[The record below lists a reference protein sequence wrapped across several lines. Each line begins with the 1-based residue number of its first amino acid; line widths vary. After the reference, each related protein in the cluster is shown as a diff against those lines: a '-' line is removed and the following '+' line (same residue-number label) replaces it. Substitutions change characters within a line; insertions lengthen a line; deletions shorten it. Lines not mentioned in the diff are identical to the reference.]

1 MKKELVNQIIKNL
14 EDGLGVLK
22 EELRRSE
29 ETYKVGD
36 RIKINCNPKEIYLI
50 SRTEHNVI
58 SLINV
63 NTGLTWTSNV
73 EVLDHNNLTKED
85 VERITAWN
93 SYTKL

>member
-22 EELRRSE
+22 EELRRPE
-29 ETYKVGD
+29 ETYKLGD

-50 SRTEHNVI
+50 SRTGHNVI

-63 NTGLTWTSNV
+63 NTGLRWTSSV
-73 EVLDHNNLTKED
+73 EVLDHNNLTEED
-85 VERITAWN
+85 MERITSWH